1 MKFEHIDL
9 QSVLDVAVT
18 AGEAIMH
25 VYEDFEIEVQ
35 EKADHS
41 PLTAADLASHEAI
54 VAGLSKLTPDV
65 PIISEEGGIPDYET
79 RRAWSTMWVVDPLD
93 GTKEFIK
100 RNGEFTV
107 NIALVRDGAPVLGV
121 VHAPVLGDSW
131 MGARG
136 EGAAYVDHRESGPD
150 IVPIAMKPHSGPQAR
165 VVTSRSHAGPET
177 EELMEQ
183 LGSKG
188 FHIDRVSFGSSLKL
202 CMVAQGNADLYP
214 RLGPTME
221 WDTAAAHAVVS
232 AAGGHVV
239 DFLGRPLTY
248 NKADQHNPHF
258 AVCGPEGL
266 EYWILAAD
274 SSS

>member
-1 MKFEHIDL
+1 MNWNDIDIDA
-9 QSVLDVAVT
+9 VLDIALE
-18 AGEAIMH
+18 AGKAILH

-41 PLTAADLASHEAI
+41 PLTEADLASHRAI
-54 VAGLSKLTPDV
+54 VAGLEQLTPDV
-65 PIISEEGGIPDYET
+65 PIISEEGGIADAET
-79 RRAWSTMWVVDPLD
+79 RGTWSMMWIVDPLD

-107 NIALVRDGAPVLGV
+107 NIALVLDGEPVLGV

-131 MGARG
+131 MGQRG
-136 EGAAYVDHRESGPD
+136 KGAWYVDHRESGPD
-150 IVPIAMKPHSGPQAR
+150 RVPMKMTAHSGKKAR
-165 VVTSRSHAGPET
+165 LVTSRSHAGPET
-177 EELMEQ
+177 EALVEQ
-183 LGSKG
+183 LASKG
-188 FHIDRVSFGSSLKL
+188 LQIDRVSFGSSLKL
-202 CMVAQGNADLYP
+202 CMVAAGHADLYP

-221 WDTAAAHAVVS
+221 WDTAAAHAVVG

-239 DFLGRPLTY
+239 DFLNRPLTY

-274 SSS
+274 TTP